1 MEADDDL
8 DALKRYQAHPNHVP
22 AAQRSKAA
30 SQSTIA
36 VDFDPTA
43 PTEETTMS
51 KYENIV
57 QGAAEKLLEDERLR
71 ANLTDDEV
79 NILVNWAIGWLDE
92 RVSAAP
98 DDASAR
104 QIART
109 EMARLRPSMQEI
121 SAMLREGTSPS
132 FNSFG
137 LSSSEEGTSS
147 SRQDLIRDRIRRLS
161 DEWSQS

>member
-30 SQSTIA
+30 SQSIIA
-36 VDFDPTA
+36 VDFD

-104 QIART
+104 QIAQT

-147 SRQDLIRDRIRRLS
+147 SRQDFIRDRIRQLS
-161 DEWSQS
+161 EEWSRP

>member
-1 MEADDDL
+1 
-8 DALKRYQAHPNHVP
+8 
-22 AAQRSKAA
+22 
-30 SQSTIA
+30 
-36 VDFDPTA
+36 
-43 PTEETTMS
+43 MS